1 MRRSGHFLG
10 VRRLLVPLALLLLVG
25 TAAACGTPAAR
36 HRGELRAKSGAS
48 QAAAPR
54 AAPTVARFSHVFLVV
69 MENEPYGAALSDPS
83 IRALAHR
90 YGYDSRSYAASH
102 PSLPNYLALTGG
114 STFGISSDCLTC
126 YVSASN
132 LATEL
137 QAAHVSW
144 AGYFQSVTSP
154 CYLGTSYGDY
164 AAKHNPFRY
173 YRQVRSSP
181 SLCNRLRPYGELAHV
196 LAGKASTVPR
206 FVWVTPNVCS
216 DGHSCPLSVAGRY
229 LTGLVKEI
237 TASAAWRQDGLLLI
251 TWDEGA
257 FGDPTS
263 ITPAGRLLAS
273 GGGGHILTLVIT
285 PRLAHGVELRAPL
298 THYGL
303 LATIE
308 ENFGLPLLRQARS
321 WAGHTLFRF
330 GS

>member
-154 CYLGTSYGDY
+154 CYLGTSYGVY

-216 DGHSCPLSVAGRY
+216 DGHSCPLS
-229 LTGLVKEI
+229 TGDHWLSTFVPRVI
-237 TASAAWRQDGLLLI
+237 NSSAFSSTAMFI
-251 TWDEGA
+251 VYDEGS
-257 FGDPTS
+257 PTDL
-263 ITPAGRLLAS
+263 T
-273 GGGGHILTLVIT
+273 GGGGYVACLLVS
-285 PRLAHGVELRAPL
+285 PFAKPGYVSHVSYS
-298 THYGL
+298 HYSL
-303 LATIE
+303 LATVETI
-308 ENFGLPLLRQARS
+308 FGLGNMGRNDATASPMSDLF
-321 WAGHTLFRF
+321 AGGLP
-330 GS
+330 